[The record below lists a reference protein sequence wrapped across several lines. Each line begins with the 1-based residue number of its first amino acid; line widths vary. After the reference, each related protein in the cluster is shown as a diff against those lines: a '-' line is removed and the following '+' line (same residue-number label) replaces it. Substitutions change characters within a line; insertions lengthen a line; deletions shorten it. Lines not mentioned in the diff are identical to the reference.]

1 MIHQRVYNFGM
12 AKNRTVQRI
21 LKLHPDEKT
30 SIDMNAES
38 CGLSV
43 VEYLVRINK
52 DFGSKMIE
60 KYGDKK

>member
-1 MIHQRVYNFGM
+1 M